1 MSSDDQP
8 SYTFFKIEPSTVED
22 NEQVVLDNPV
32 QVLEKVDWMT
42 NVHDTKTFVE
52 KSPIEDELSLQGF
65 IKTETQTARD
75 VEIQEFDKS
84 TAVNNCP
91 QPENDKGK
99 YATKEIFKLS
109 CDQCSKKFKGQR
121 ALKRHTTLAHS
132 LKPRYQCEVCKSQFT
147 YPSKLSAHVD
157 QCKAK
162 FGMDVDTSLTS
173 VDRTS
178 TESPVELS
186 SNLITSSIEIKE
198 EDCWQMNLEHDDS
211 LSSNGKKP
219 TTTTCQNCGST
230 VSSIDTNHPN
240 QEVYSAPHLPVASST
255 LGVGDFLK
263 RNNLTQYVKTFEN
276 AEITLQD
283 LPYLKTNV
291 SELALL
297 IPVMRDRMKFVEAIE
312 MSRIDKAVQVS
323 LEFELTPEL
332 DLMELCLQSEDGK
345 KFLKLMENLNTMTH
359 QSRNILKYVLV
370 SHYFHRGKG
379 RINKRG
385 FEEMVKIIKKNYPE
399 EIGCIWYQGIKGNQC
414 AGLLYTCYRYMLKQF
429 RSKDKPD
436 PEPEP
441 QVAAEGKGEEE
452 ILEGQEST
460 EPVSN
465 LDFAPRVDL
474 KELCKESDEGKQFL
488 ELMENK
494 THLTGK
500 SRDLLKIVLV
510 KYFFQIGLGTIPC
523 LSFEEMFQMIIKYY
537 PDEILSTWYI
547 PSTQGYNAKGLLYLR
562 YRYLLRLSA
571 KARGKDNAAALKKK
585 LDAPAAPEFT
595 KPSVVP
601 RMDLKELCSQCEQG
615 RAFLELMKDRS
626 TLTSE
631 SRRILKM
638 VLVDYFYKLGR
649 GHVPTLTFLEMVQMI
664 KEHYPDEIDK
674 EWFVQ
679 RRVDQGGHKGALYI
693 RYRFLRKAAIKNRK

>member
-1 MSSDDQP
+1 MQ
-8 SYTFFKIEPSTVED
+8 
-22 NEQVVLDNPV
+22 
-32 QVLEKVDWMT
+32 
-42 NVHDTKTFVE
+42 HD
-52 KSPIEDELSLQGF
+52 
-65 IKTETQTARD
+65 
-75 VEIQEFDKS
+75 
-84 TAVNNCP
+84 
-91 QPENDKGK
+91 
-99 YATKEIFKLS
+99 
-109 CDQCSKKFKGQR
+109 
-121 ALKRHTTLAHS
+121 
-132 LKPRYQCEVCKSQFT
+132 
-147 YPSKLSAHVD
+147 
-157 QCKAK
+157 
-162 FGMDVDTSLTS
+162 
-173 VDRTS
+173 
-178 TESPVELS
+178 
-186 SNLITSSIEIKE
+186 SIEIKE

-211 LSSNGKKP
+211 LSSNDKIP

-230 VSSIDTNHPN
+230 VASMNTNHQN
-240 QEVYSAPHLPVASST
+240 QEVYSEPHLAVVSST

-263 RNNLTQYVKTFEN
+263 RNNLAQYVETFEN
-276 AEITLQD
+276 AKIMLND
-283 LPYLKTNV
+283 FPYLKANI

-297 IPVMRDRMKFVEAIE
+297 IPVMRDRMKFVAALE
-312 MSRIDKAVQVS
+312 MSRVDKAVQVS
-323 LEFELTPEL
+323 LEFELTQEL
-332 DLMELCLQSEDGK
+332 DLMEICSQSEQGI
-345 KFLKLMENLNTMTH
+345 KFLELMKNMNTMTH

-370 SHYFHRGKG
+370 SHFFQRGKG
-379 RINKRG
+379 RINKGG
-385 FEEMVKIIKKNYPE
+385 FEEMVKIIKKNYPD

-465 LDFAPRVDL
+465 LDFAPRMDL

-547 PSTQGYNAKGLLYLR
+547 PSTQGYHAKGLLYVR
-562 YRYLLRLSA
+562 YRYLLHLSA
-571 KARGKDNAAALKKK
+571 KARAKADAAALEK
-585 LDAPAAPEFT
+585 DPNIPAAPKFT
-595 KPSVVP
+595 MPSVVP

-649 GHVPTLTFLEMVQMI
+649 GHIPTLTFLEMVQMI
-664 KEHYPDEIDK
+664 KEHYRDEIDK
-674 EWFVQ
+674 EWFVHK
-679 RRVDQGGHKGALYI
+679 RVGQGGSKGALYL
-693 RYRFLRKAAIKNRK
+693 RYRFLRSAAIKNRKVQMTW